1 MNKINF
7 ILILLLFPIS
17 VFSQNDDSEKTSSVI
32 IHNNNQE
39 LRFIEPLLNQSNDYY
54 DLVSNNVAYDEP
66 GNAATSFFSS
76 LLIPGSGQLAN
87 QKWWRA
93 GLFLALEATG
103 IYLAVDY
110 RNKAVNRERE
120 YELFADNNWSVVQ
133 YSNWLITYNEVNEVD
148 NPYLENLIEVVG
160 NSKATFDTETD
171 WKNVDI
177 SILRNVERNT
187 PYLTT
192 DNLVANK
199 FSHTLPDYGSQQYY
213 ELIAKYYQYQG
224 GWRDYDTFHDNI
236 GNTGDFYNDRYLID
250 RNGAYASSNFFEA
263 VRIADNFNSD
273 YRSSR
278 FFASLLIANHFL
290 SAFDTYFT
298 IKLKQ
303 NKIEASSSVIPGQQL
318 LVTYNF

>member
-1 MNKINF
+1 MNKISF
-7 ILILLLFPIS
+7 ILIFLLLPVS
-17 VFSQNDDSEKTSSVI
+17 VFSQNHDSEKISSVI
-32 IHNNNQE
+32 IASNNQH
-39 LRFIEPLLNQSNDYY
+39 LTFTDPLLNQSSSYSGLEFNDLRY
-54 DLVSNNVAYDEP
+54 DTP

-76 LLIPGSGQLAN
+76 LIIPGSGQLAN

-110 RNKAVNRERE
+110 RNKAMNGERT

-133 YSNWLITYNEVNEVD
+133 YSNWLITYHEVNGID
-148 NPYLENLIEVVG
+148 NPYLENLKENVD
-160 NSKATFDTETD
+160 NAQATFNTETD
-171 WKNVDI
+171 WNKIDI
-177 SILRNVERNT
+177 SVLRQVERNT

-192 DNLVANK
+192 DNLVANN

-224 GWRDYDTFHDNI
+224 GWRDYDAYHNNI
-236 GNTGDFYNDRYLID
+236 GNTGNFFNDRYLID
-250 RNGAYASSNFFEA
+250 RNGAYASANFFEA

-298 IKLKQ
+298 IRLKQ